1 MRGAAFAKRTDAQ
14 PSEAGKSLS
23 KRRGAVIIQPSSPS
37 DLSPSMA
44 QLSIDDRSPLDSSA
58 APTIVPGRR
67 ARARWLPAAALL
79 APSLLF
85 LIAFT
90 YWPIA
95 RVVTESLIVGRFAD
109 HAFGLGNY
117 QRLFADPHFARA
129 AWNNLAY
136 AAGTIVPSLCLA
148 LAFAL
153 ALRESTRL
161 NAVLRALVVMPLLIP
176 LVAAAAL
183 FSFILLPGDGLLD
196 FYLARFGLGMVNWL
210 GDPDLAL
217 GSVIAIT
224 VWKNTGYYMLFFL
237 AGLAGVPQD
246 LLDAATIDG
255 AGAWRRFRA
264 ITLPLLG
271 PTFGFVVPIALLN
284 ALTQIDHVI
293 TVTQG
298 GPSDATNLL
307 LYYIYQ
313 QAAQNYDTGLASSA
327 TVLSVGALLALSII
341 SFRTLERGIHY
352 ES

>member
-1 MRGAAFAKRTDAQ
+1 MTSLLLTK
-14 PSEAGKSLS
+14 PS
-23 KRRGAVIIQPSSPS
+23 
-37 DLSPSMA
+37 
-44 QLSIDDRSPLDSSA
+44 QLAA
-58 APTIVPGRR
+58 APVSRTGGWPRT
-67 ARARWLPAAALL
+67 RWLPVLILL
-79 APSLLF
+79 APSLIF
-85 LIAFT
+85 LIGFT
-90 YWPIA
+90 YWPIL
-95 RVVTESLIVGRFAD
+95 RVIGESLLVGRFAGQ
-109 HAFGLGNY
+109 HAVGFGNY

-129 AWNNLAY
+129 AWNNIGY
-136 AAGTIVPSLCLA
+136 AVGTIAPSLVLA
-148 LAFAL
+148 LLFAL
-153 ALRESTRL
+153 ALQESTRL
-161 NAVLRALVVMPLLIP
+161 NAILRSLLVMPLLIP

-183 FSFILLPGDGLLD
+183 FNFILLPGDGLLD

-255 AGAWRRFRA
+255 AGAWRRLRA
-264 ITLPLLG
+264 VTLPLLG

-313 QAAQNYDTGLASSA
+313 QAAQNYDTGLASAA
-327 TVLSVGALLALSII
+327 TVISVAALLSLSWL
-341 SFRTLERGIHY
+341 SFRVLERGIHY

>member
-1 MRGAAFAKRTDAQ
+1 VT
-14 PSEAGKSLS
+14 S
-23 KRRGAVIIQPSSPS
+23 
-37 DLSPSMA
+37 
-44 QLSIDDRSPLDSSA
+44 LSIDHPSPRAGIA
-58 APTIVPGRR
+58 APVRPGLRHR
-67 ARARWLPAAALL
+67 TRWLPAVALL
-79 APSLLF
+79 APSAVFLL
-85 LIAFT
+85 AFT
-90 YWPIA
+90 YWPILWVIA
-95 RVVTESLIVGRFAD
+95 QSFVVGRFAD
-109 HAFGLGNY
+109 QHAVGLGNY

-136 AAGTIVPSLCLA
+136 AAGTIVPSLVLA
-148 LAFAL
+148 LLFAL
-153 ALRESTRL
+153 ALREATRL
-161 NAVLRALVVMPLLIP
+161 NAMLRMLIVMPLLIP

-183 FSFILLPGDGLLD
+183 FTFILLPGEGLLD

-217 GSVIAIT
+217 GSMMAIT

-255 AGAWRRFRA
+255 AGALRRFRA

-271 PTFGFVVPIALLN
+271 ATFGFVVPIALLN
-284 ALTQIDHVI
+284 ALTQIDHVV

-298 GPSDATNLL
+298 GPSDATNLI

-313 QAAQNYDTGLASSA
+313 QAAQNYDTGLASAA
-327 TVLSVGALLALSII
+327 TVISVAALLALSLI
-341 SFRTLERGIHY
+341 SFRALERGIHY